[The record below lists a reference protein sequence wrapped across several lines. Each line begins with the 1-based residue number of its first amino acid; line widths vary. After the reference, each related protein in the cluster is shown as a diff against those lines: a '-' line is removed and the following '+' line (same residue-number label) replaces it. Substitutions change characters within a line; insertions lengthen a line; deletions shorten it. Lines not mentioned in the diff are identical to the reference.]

1 MCDQAVARA
10 ALRSFGLPLAR
21 AALTFQQKN
30 KLETHPGH
38 LLQTLHFCT
47 RFSSQ
52 LVERMIVL
60 AQTPGWTRGGVVRAA
75 LEEHG
80 WNTGTVADSAWYAD
94 LSSLTTEQIYRLR
107 EDLGATVL
115 RSSPPH

>member
-1 MCDQAVARA
+1 
-10 ALRSFGLPLAR
+10 
-21 AALTFQQKN
+21 
-30 KLETHPGH
+30 
-38 LLQTLHFCT
+38 
-47 RFSSQ
+47 
-52 LVERMIVL
+52 MIGL

-80 WNTGTVADSAWYAD
+80 WNTGTVADAAWYAD

-115 RSSPPH
+115 RSSPK